1 MALSNTATPYYYGQ
15 FREAVKR
22 GEIPVCR
29 EIEMEMNRIDN
40 LIADPRYYYDSKA
53 VDGWIDFCESELTL
67 TDGSDLKL
75 LDTFKLWGEQIY
87 GWYKFIEREVYIP
100 ELGYYVKKIIKK
112 RLVTR
117 QYLIVARGAAKSMYA
132 MTHQAYFLTVDPKT
146 TDQFTCAPTMAQ
158 AEEIMNPFKTAIT
171 KARGPLMQFLTEG
184 SLQNT
189 TGDRMKRQKLCS
201 TKKGI
206 ENKLVN
212 SVLSV
217 VPMKVDSFQGKKPR
231 ITTIDEWLSCDIRE
245 DVVSAAVQGGTK
257 LPDYLVI
264 AISSEGTVRNNV
276 GDTIKME
283 LMKILRQ
290 EFDAPYVSI
299 WYYRLDSIDEVGN
312 PAMWRKANPNL
323 GLTVQYDDYQL
334 DVERAENVPS
344 TKNDILAKRFGIP
357 MEGYTYYFT
366 YDEIQV
372 HSPKSYKGMVCAMG
386 ADFSQGDDFCGFAF
400 LFPLRRGMFGLKVKS
415 YISSLTYSRLSLAVK
430 EKYDEFIAEGS
441 LAVLEGSILDMDE
454 VFDDIDKYILANE
467 YSVTS
472 FGYDPYNAEHFVNRW
487 CSENS
492 SFGVEK
498 VRQGSRTESV
508 PLGEIKK
515 LAHER
520 MLIFDESLMSFC
532 MGNCITLEDT
542 NGNRKLY
549 KMRYE
554 DKIDNVAALIDAWVA
569 YKDNKEAFE

>member
-467 YSVTS
+467 YSVMS

>member
-299 WYYRLDSIDEVGN
+299 WYYRLDSQDEVGN

-467 YSVTS
+467 YSVMS

-520 MLIFDESLMSFC
+520 ILIFDESLMSFC

>member
-299 WYYRLDSIDEVGN
+299 WYYRLDSMDEVGN

-467 YSVTS
+467 YSVMS

>member
-22 GEIPVCR
+22 GEIPVCH

-53 VDGWIDFCESELTL
+53 VDGWIEFCENELTL

-290 EFDAPYVSI
+290 EFDAPHVSI

-467 YSVTS
+467 YSVMS

-487 CSENS
+487 SSENS

>member
-372 HSPKSYKGMVCAMG
+372 HSPKSYKGMICAMG

-467 YSVTS
+467 YSVMS

-487 CSENS
+487 CNENS

>member
-22 GEIPVCR
+22 GEIPVCH

-53 VDGWIDFCESELTL
+53 VDGWIEFCENELTL

-290 EFDAPYVSI
+290 EFDAPHVSI

-454 VFDDIDKYILANE
+454 VFDDINKYILANE
-467 YSVTS
+467 YSVMS

-487 CSENS
+487 SSENS